1 MVCHYLVNYMLRCSF
16 FSEFSMNSRV
26 SIHLFH
32 AFCILQF
39 YAISVRK
46 SWQYKHCMW
55 LACAVNFGPSNLRKI
70 RLTGVSILTQPLI
83 RVLSCLSFIVHL
95 ELAHFHAYKLTTMDL
110 QQLSRVS
117 QLKMIRQLKVFPVIR
132 NNSYRAAMYD
142 ACAVATFITQI
153 GSTALTLGIK
163 YESIDVDEAEQKLI
177 ALAMKR
183 FDDHIHN
190 ANSHGN
196 SPTVKSNASSPSKA
210 ITGPSSASSSDSG
223 DAAESKEM
231 EEDMAMDVDQDNN
244 ADNASN
250 DDGHFDVDSS
260 EVDTARLS
268 SLTWKSLFDHLPS
281 NLRSLRLHFGK
292 DDSLRSGAVHGL
304 KNFESIKCFTLH
316 GDPGLYGQIKEWSD
330 VFQRWNKLR
339 YIVLGHRN
347 NTKELQ
353 VPKEILNALPPMLP
367 ELALNISVHSIP
379 NVVWYLKHVV
389 KADCFL
395 RINLHV
401 VHKHKSD
408 LYHAS
413 IHPEIIPC
421 LTRFHNLET
430 AYLKCGMVTLQQIE
444 LLLQHCT
451 KVSFVGFG
459 IDASDEKQVM
469 FFLYFLTDIVHVIF
483 H

>member
-1 MVCHYLVNYMLRCSF
+1 M
-16 FSEFSMNSRV
+16 
-26 SIHLFH
+26 
-32 AFCILQF
+32 
-39 YAISVRK
+39 
-46 SWQYKHCMW
+46 
-55 LACAVNFGPSNLRKI
+55 
-70 RLTGVSILTQPLI
+70 
-83 RVLSCLSFIVHL
+83 
-95 ELAHFHAYKLTTMDL
+95 
-110 QQLSRVS
+110 
-117 QLKMIRQLKVFPVIR
+117 
-132 NNSYRAAMYD
+132 
-142 ACAVATFITQI
+142 
-153 GSTALTLGIK
+153 
-163 YESIDVDEAEQKLI
+163 
-177 ALAMKR
+177 
-183 FDDHIHN
+183 
-190 ANSHGN
+190 
-196 SPTVKSNASSPSKA
+196 
-210 ITGPSSASSSDSG
+210 
-223 DAAESKEM
+223 
-231 EEDMAMDVDQDNN
+231 
-244 ADNASN
+244 
-250 DDGHFDVDSS
+250 
-260 EVDTARLS
+260 
-268 SLTWKSLFDHLPS
+268 FDHLPS

-353 VPKEILNALPPMLP
+353 VPKEILEALPPMLP

-389 KADCFL
+389 KAECFL

-413 IHPEIIPC
+413 IHNEIIPC

-444 LLLQHCT
+444 CLLQNCT

-459 IDASDEKQVM
+459 IDASDEQQVVA
-469 FFLYFLTDIVHVIF
+469 FRILLEDYGFDKIVVKTKLNWLIAVKSYDKLLLDPTRCIHPVLEAFDDKSCQIMQPLKLRQKKKEKPAMIMP
-483 H
+483 HNRHIEPL

>member
-1 MVCHYLVNYMLRCSF
+1 M
-16 FSEFSMNSRV
+16 
-26 SIHLFH
+26 
-32 AFCILQF
+32 
-39 YAISVRK
+39 
-46 SWQYKHCMW
+46 
-55 LACAVNFGPSNLRKI
+55 
-70 RLTGVSILTQPLI
+70 SILTQPLI

-110 QQLSRVS
+110 QHLSRVS

-132 NNSYRAAMYD
+132 NNGYRAAMYD

-163 YESIDVDEAEQKLI
+163 YESIEIDRKEEEAIDQSMKKFADLYEEQKAKVLKERTK
-177 ALAMKR
+177 AEHQRQSNGEK
-183 FDDHIHN
+183 
-190 ANSHGN
+190 
-196 SPTVKSNASSPSKA
+196 KS
-210 ITGPSSASSSDSG
+210 I
-223 DAAESKEM
+223 AES
-231 EEDMAMDVDQDNN
+231 N
-244 ADNASN
+244 N
-250 DDGHFDVDSS
+250 DDEVVDLDNVIIDMSL
-260 EVDTARLS
+260 LS
-268 SLTWKSLFDHLPS
+268 SLTWKSLFNHLPS

-292 DDSLRSGAVHGL
+292 DDSLKSGAVHGL

-316 GDPGLYGQIKEWSD
+316 GDPGLYGQIREWSD

-339 YIVLGHRN
+339 YIVLGHRT

-353 VPKEILNALPPMLP
+353 VPKEILQALPPMLP

-389 KADCFL
+389 KAECFL

-413 IHPEIIPC
+413 IHQEIIPC

-459 IDASDEKQVM
+459 IDASDEKQVVA
-469 FFLYFLTDIVHVIF
+469 FRILLEDYGFDKIVVKTKLNWLIAVKSYDKLLLDPTRCIHPVLEAFDDKSCQIIVKPKPRPRLSIP
-483 H
+483 HNSHIQPL